1 MTSSEPNNSSE
12 VVIDVGRRPIRE
24 IHEEIHRACSS
35 SSSPDSSSGS
45 SPDMIRVT
53 NTLSRHNLG
62 IGLPPDCHIR
72 FEGSVGYYCGG
83 LNTGARIEIERNGGW
98 GIGEGMSEGHIT
110 VGGYCGM
117 SCGAAMTGGV
127 IHVKGDSGPRCGVG
141 MKGGSIV
148 VEGKIGY
155 QSGFMSHGGRIIALG
170 GAGESCADALWEGE
184 VWVAGAIESLGVDV
198 RIIEPETDE
207 ISEVESLLSSLGVE
221 GSWSWRK
228 LVSAERL
235 WYFESRDA
243 SAWLM
248 I

>member
-1 MTSSEPNNSSE
+1 MSEH
-12 VVIDVGRRPIRE
+12 VVDVGKRHIKE
-24 IHEEIHRACSS
+24 INEEIQAVAQNGK
-35 SSSPDSSSGS
+35 D
-45 SPDMIRVT
+45 IRVI

-62 IGLPPDCHIR
+62 VGLPEGAQIS

-83 LNTGARIEIERNGGW
+83 LNVGAHITIGGNAGW
-98 GIGEGMSEGHIT
+98 ACGEGMSKGLIT

-117 SCGAAMTGGV
+117 SCGAAMMGGT
-127 IHVKGDSGPRCGVG
+127 IHVKGDAGPRCGVA
-141 MKGGSIV
+141 MKGGNIV

-155 QSGFMSHGGRIIALG
+155 QSGFMAHSGRIIALG

-184 VWVAGAIESLGVDV
+184 VWVAGEVESLGVDV
-198 RIIEPETDE
+198 HVLEPTAE
-207 ISEVESLLSSLGVE
+207 EVAEVDAILDPLGLKDN
-221 GSWSWRK
+221 SRNWRK
-228 LVSAERL
+228 MVSGQRL